1 MDNIDF
7 CQSTRHASVVKLKG
21 FEGGTLPEDVA
32 DLLWSAIGINV
43 NPKHISVAPHDTSP
57 FVTVIVSRECLADFL
72 GRALAQ
78 AGKQKITAEPS
89 NFGQRSS
96 RQTERAGWAAGVRR

>member
-1 MDNIDF
+1 MDNIEF
-7 CQSTRHASVVKLKG
+7 CESSRHASVVKLKG

-32 DLLWSAIGINV
+32 DFLWEAIGINV
-43 NPKHISVAPHDTSP
+43 DPKHISVAPHDTSP
-57 FVTVIVSRECLADFL
+57 FVTVIVDRETLADFL

-78 AGKQKITAEPS
+78 AGKPITAEPS